1 LLLFHSIFNH
11 QQSIKKIMSQQIAAE
26 NDTDVELKELLNGQ
40 TGKLSWSELQR
51 HFARGSVIIATPE
64 LDLIQV
70 GIKIIEDDKAQIEA
84 WLNGGQLTRAT
95 DDHARDWQAM
105 QPHPEF
111 WSTVVAPW
119 VLVQAFQEQ

>member
-1 LLLFHSIFNH
+1 
-11 QQSIKKIMSQQIAAE
+11 MSQKIAAE

-40 TGKLSWSELQR
+40 TGKLSWQELQR